1 MALYELAFTL
11 RVPMYQLQNDMSYR
25 ELGDWAEYFQR
36 RPAGWNDDLR
46 ASYIMQSMGAKAKGQ
61 EIFPSLATIYKE
73 AEENEAAQVAKLKK
87 NPFLQEFLMPHLENN
102 DGD

>member
-1 MALYELAFTL
+1 
-11 RVPMYQLQNDMSYR
+11 MYQMQNDMSYR
-25 ELGDWAEYFQR
+25 ELGNWAEYFRR
-36 RPAGWNDDLR
+36 RPAGWDDDLR

-73 AEENEAAQVAKLKK
+73 AEENEAARLAKLKK
-87 NPFLQEFLMPHLENN
+87 DPFIKRFLMPMLEENN